1 MLRKTPEIT
10 LSQSALDRVKEIRQ
24 KSQNQGKFLRI
35 GVSSGGCSGFQY
47 LFNLDDKINESEDLL
62 IKEEGD
68 ALIAIT
74 DETSLQFLQ
83 GCEIDFVK
91 DLGASYFKVKNPNAS
106 ASCGCGSS
114 FAV

>member
-1 MLRKTPEIT
+1 MLKKTAEIT
-10 LSQSALDRVKEIRQ
+10 LSQNALDRIKEIRQ
-24 KSQNQGKFLRI
+24 KPQNQGKFLRI

-47 LFNLDDKINESEDLL
+47 LFNLDDKVNQDEDLL
-62 IKEEGD
+62 IKEDEKN
-68 ALIAIT
+68 LIALT

-106 ASCGCGSS
+106 ANCGCGSS